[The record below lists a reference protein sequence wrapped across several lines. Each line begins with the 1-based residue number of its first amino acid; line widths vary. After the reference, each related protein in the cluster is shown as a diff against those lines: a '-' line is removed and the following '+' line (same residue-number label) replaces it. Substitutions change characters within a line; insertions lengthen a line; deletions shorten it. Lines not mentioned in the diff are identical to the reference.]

1 MQPMNHQNH
10 AMLSD
15 LAQLSIMSVAI
26 NNSKCG
32 LIPGLNLVNILGRG
46 VRQNKDDGRMRTS
59 ATFGIIERMRM
70 EDRVDSQTSV
80 SGQLEA

>member
-1 MQPMNHQNH
+1 MYQVSLLEDQPQ
-10 AMLSD
+10 
-15 LAQLSIMSVAI
+15 
-26 NNSKCG
+26 CG

-46 VRQNKDDGRMRTS
+46 VRQNKDDGRMCTLAS
-59 ATFGIIERMRM
+59 FGIIERMRM

>member
-1 MQPMNHQNH
+1 
-10 AMLSD
+10 MLSD

-59 ATFGIIERMRM
+59 ETFGIIERM
-70 EDRVDSQTSV
+70 RVDSQTSV